1 MIIEYHRPKTIEEAV
16 QLIGRNERETVP
28 MGGGTVLNALP
39 EELGLDKEFAVVDLQ
54 DLGLDQ
60 ITVKGNQ
67 IVFGAAAT
75 LEALV
80 RFDGTPEALVR
91 AAKLEAAKNIRQ
103 AATVAGALIASDGRS
118 PFTTVMLALDA
129 ELQILPGDEK
139 IRLGDLLPLRWEL
152 LIGKLI
158 KEISIPTN
166 VKVAFE
172 YVARSKA
179 DQPIVSAAVTRWNSG
194 RTRIILGGFGSQP
207 ILVLD
212 GKDDL
217 QFEEPVRMAFSDAG
231 DQWASAEYRSEI
243 AEVLVKRC
251 MDQIGE

>member
-1 MIIEYHRPKTIEEAV
+1 MIVEYHRPKTIEEAV
-16 QLIGRNERETVP
+16 QLIGRKEPKTVP
-28 MGGGTVLNALP
+28 MGGGTVLNTGM
-39 EELGLDKEFAVVDLQ
+39 EKEFAVVDLQ

-60 ITVKGNQ
+60 IEIKGNK

-75 LEALV
+75 LEVLV
-80 RFDGTPEALVR
+80 RFNGTPEVLLR
-91 AAKLEAAKNIRQ
+91 AAQLEAGKNIRQ

-129 ELQILPGDEK
+129 ELLMLPGDEK

-152 LIGKLI
+152 LKGKLI
-158 KEISIPTN
+158 KEISIPNN
-166 VKVAFE
+166 VKIAYE

-179 DQPIVSAAVTRWNSG
+179 DQPIVSAAVARWKSG
-194 RTRIILGGFGSQP
+194 RTRIILGGYGSQP
-207 ILVLD
+207 MLVLD

-217 QFEEPVRMAFSDAG
+217 QFEEPARMAFSDAG
-231 DQWASAEYRSEI
+231 DEWASAEYRSEI
-243 AEVLVKRC
+243 AEILVKRC